1 MYVEF
6 GNLIP
11 WKFCFWKEMFAILR
25 GHLSF
30 IIRLIILDH
39 RIRTHSAMHNVVY
52 PITCWDH
59 SKWSRI
65 IIKSDYRWKFCPF
78 LTNFLKM
85 CQNLHFFPSLGR
97 VTSQQAV
104 IMEALILSTATA
116 FESGNET
123 DICNKL
129 QEFNKEVICTTRIY
143 SNKHAPSLIN
153 VPYDFP
159 PTKSSILDP
168 IIHVLFSLFYYFLM
182 CEIESTTST

>member
-78 LTNFLKM
+78 LTKLSKNVSKFT
-85 CQNLHFFPSLGR
+85 FFP
-97 VTSQQAV
+97 QPWPCH
-104 IMEALILSTATA
+104 
-116 FESGNET
+116 F
-123 DICNKL
+123 
-129 QEFNKEVICTTRIY
+129 
-143 SNKHAPSLIN
+143 
-153 VPYDFP
+153 
-159 PTKSSILDP
+159 
-168 IIHVLFSLFYYFLM
+168 
-182 CEIESTTST
+182 TTSSDHGGFDTFYSDCFRIREWDWHMQQITRVQQRGNMYYPYLLQ